1 MQATENKSKASQALH
16 PLSHGGGGGGGEGVY
31 VKNLVYVT

>member
-16 PLSHGGGGGGGEGVY
+16 PLSHGGGGGGGVY